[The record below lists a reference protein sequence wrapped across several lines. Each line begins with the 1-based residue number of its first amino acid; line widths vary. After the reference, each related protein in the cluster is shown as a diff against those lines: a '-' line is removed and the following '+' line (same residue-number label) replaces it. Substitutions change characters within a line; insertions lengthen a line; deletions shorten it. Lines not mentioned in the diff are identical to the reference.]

1 MAWPHWKLKLDHHII
16 TISLAPLIM
25 LAVCAIKSKEQT
37 IRKKMYPPL
46 TKTKRTQLQRQMY
59 PPAPPPLF
67 KLVWHAA
74 KPLVAL
80 PALDLL
86 LIGHF
91 AENCF
96 FSVWQICVF
105 RNGIKR
111 FLHCTARDGLSFG
124 HSWDPCVLPC
134 KDTPPWSINGILS
147 ENVAVVCTKWM
158 KVFPKKWSH

>member
-1 MAWPHWKLKLDHHII
+1 
-16 TISLAPLIM
+16 M

-37 IRKKMYPPL
+37 IRKK
-46 TKTKRTQLQRQMY
+46 MY

-111 FLHCTARDGLSFG
+111 FYIALLEMAFHLDTVGTCVSFLAKTLHPDL
-124 HSWDPCVLPC
+124 
-134 KDTPPWSINGILS
+134 
-147 ENVAVVCTKWM
+147 
-158 KVFPKKWSH
+158 